1 MKKQLLLT
9 LTLLLV
15 AATILVTGVAA
26 HMPNISSSPEQ
37 ATNAAFRDGMFIGK
51 LDIQNGRK
59 LHLSS
64 SRWRT
69 DADRTSFIAGYHE
82 ALRENHPD
90 ALKELSATEIA
101 AYRDGVNDGNAH
113 RQNSRPFQAA
123 KTATHINTAE
133 RDAYATGYQVGYYV
147 PGDENSVPVLRASRL

>member
-1 MKKQLLLT
+1 MKKQLLST

-26 HMPNISSSPEQ
+26 HIPEISTSSEE
-37 ATNAAFRDGMFIGK
+37 ATNAAFRDGMFQGK

-64 SRWRT
+64 GRWRT
-69 DADRTSFIAGYHE
+69 DADRTSFIAGYHQ
-82 ALRENHPD
+82 ALRENHPN
-90 ALKELSATEIA
+90 ALKKLSAAEIA
-101 AYRDGVNDGNAH
+101 AYRDGVNDGSAH

-123 KTATHINTAE
+123 KTAAHANPAE
-133 RDAYATGYQVGYYV
+133 RQAYATGYQVGYYV
-147 PGDENSVPVLRASRL
+147 PADVNSVPVLRASSL